1 MFCCVQDSEMSKVWY
16 KQDDTFSLPKA
27 CLCFLLST
35 LVGELFNPSFTL
47 LSELLLE

>member
-1 MFCCVQDSEMSKVWY
+1 MSKVWY

-35 LVGELFNPSFTL
+35 LVNMERKQR
-47 LSELLLE
+47 